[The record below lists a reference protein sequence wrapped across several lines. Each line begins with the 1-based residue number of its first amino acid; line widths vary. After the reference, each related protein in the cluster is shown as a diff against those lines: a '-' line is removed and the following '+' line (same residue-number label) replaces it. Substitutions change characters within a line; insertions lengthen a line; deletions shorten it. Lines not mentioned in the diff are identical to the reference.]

1 MTPLTWDALEPR
13 LQTLLARPLTAAD
26 VPTYLAEVDA
36 VEREVWETYAALLRA
51 KDENTADEGAKAAFL
66 AFVQDLLPRLEPISD
81 RLNRK
86 LLEVPGHEPPPA
98 LREAWADLRDTV
110 ALYREANVPLNAEEA
125 VLQHRF
131 GEITGRT
138 RVELDGETI
147 TVAAAR
153 ARLEERDRDL
163 RERAYRAIDAGKEA
177 HRDDLDGLF
186 LELLRLR
193 ERIAHGADQPDYR
206 AYAWRARHRRE
217 YTPEDALRL
226 HDAVASEVVP
236 RLRAQHARRRERLG
250 VETLRPWD
258 VTADPDGRPPL
269 RPFDGVA
276 ELETGLARMFEAL
289 DPELGE
295 AFSLLRDGWM
305 DLEPRPDKVPGLGY
319 QVYFPV
325 SRRPYVYWSAVG
337 TDDDL
342 LTLRHEAGHAFHS
355 VLTERDWPLLKHVNE
370 RPEMAEFASE
380 AMELLTLPFLER
392 TKGGF
397 YDAEDAARSRA
408 RLLDR
413 VFGLLI
419 AACELDALQHWLYT
433 QPAAD
438 VTIDAIDARW
448 LEITDRFD
456 VGLDWTG
463 LDRAR
468 TKGWQIVH
476 LYQFPFY
483 YLEYAIA
490 YLGALQLWERMDED
504 PAAALAGYKRA
515 LALGASRPIDELYR
529 AADVTFRFD
538 RELVGRLA
546 AKVTAAM
553 DADAARARG
562 LG

>member
-1 MTPLTWDALEPR
+1 MTPLTWAALEPR

-36 VEREVWETYAALLRA
+36 VEREVWETYAGLTRA
-51 KDENTADEGAKAAFL
+51 KDEDTADEAAKAAFL

-86 LLEVPGHEPPPA
+86 LLEVPGYEPPSTLA
-98 LREAWADLRDTV
+98 QAWADLRDTV

-125 VLQHRF
+125 AHQQRF

-138 RVELDGETI
+138 RVELDGETV

-153 ARLEERDRDL
+153 AKLEERDRDL
-163 RERAYRAIDAGKEA
+163 RERAYRALEAGKDA
-177 HRDDLDGLF
+177 QRDDLDALF
-186 LELLRLR
+186 LDLVRVR
-193 ERIAHGADQPDYR
+193 ERIAHGADLPDYR
-206 AYAWRARHRRE
+206 TYAWRARHRRE
-217 YTPEDALRL
+217 YTPEDALTL
-226 HDAVASEVVP
+226 HDAVVGEVVP
-236 RLRAQHARRRERLG
+236 RLRAQYVRRRERLG
-250 VETLRPWD
+250 VATLRPWD
-258 VTADPDGRPPL
+258 LHTDPDGRPPL
-269 RPFDGVA
+269 RPFATVA

-289 DPELGE
+289 DPELGD

-305 DLEPRPDKVPGLGY
+305 DLEPRPNKVPGLGY
-319 QVYFPV
+319 QVYFPM

-355 VLTERDWPLLKHVNE
+355 VLTERAWPLLKHVNE

-392 TKGGF
+392 DRGGF
-397 YDAEDAARSRA
+397 YDAADAARSRA

-413 VFGLLI
+413 VFNLFI
-419 AACELDALQHWLYT
+419 SACQLDALQHWVYT

-438 VTIDAIDARW
+438 VTIEAVDAHWRE
-448 LEITDRFD
+448 LGERFD

-463 LDRAR
+463 LERAR

-476 LYQFPFY
+476 LFQFPFY

-504 PAAALAGYKRA
+504 PTAALAGYKRA
-515 LALGASRPIDELYR
+515 LALGATRPLDELYR
-529 AADVTFRFD
+529 AADVRFRFD
-538 RELVGRLA
+538 REIVGRLA
-546 AKVTAAM
+546 AKVAAAM
-553 DADAARARG
+553 DADREPARPAS
-562 LG
+562 